1 VPHRDLRSFLATL
14 EGRGLL
20 RRVTREVDRD
30 WEVAAVCRVLFQRYP
45 RERRPALLFERVRGS
60 DVPIA
65 AGVVGGSPAIYAA
78 VLELEPEHLLRDVAA
93 RWAEAVARPLEPVVV
108 GSGPCQE
115 VVLRGDEADATR
127 FPHPMWT
134 VGEDPGYFL
143 TAPCVIS
150 ADPETGQ
157 RNVGTY
163 RNQIKGPRRMGVHL
177 GSGARHLARHV
188 AANERQGRPTP
199 VAIALGGDP
208 IVSLVS
214 ASAVPNDCD
223 ELAVA
228 GALLGRPLE
237 VVRCVTQDLHVPAA
251 SEIVFEGFIP
261 AGVREPEGPFGEY
274 AGYMAA
280 HGMAPVIELTA
291 ITHRRDP
298 IYHSFISQMPP
309 SESSLIRSVGRESS
323 IFAHLRDRLRLPVR
337 DVHLAEAGGAAAF
350 LAISI
355 DKRYPGAVWQAA
367 WGAWANEPTF
377 GKFTVVVDDDVDVR
391 DPFQLQWAMS
401 FRVQP
406 ERDVHVV
413 RETPA
418 VVNDPSVAPPDV
430 PKDQRQR
437 ASKVLIDATRKHAF
451 PALAIPPSDHLARV
465 AADWE
470 SYGLGQLPA
479 T

>member
-1 VPHRDLRSFLATL
+1 MAHRDLRSFLQVL
-14 EGRGLL
+14 EERGLL
-20 RRVTREVDRD
+20 HRVTREVDRD
-30 WEVAAVCRVLFQRYP
+30 WEVAAVSRVLFRNVP
-45 RERRPALLFERVRGS
+45 SARRPALLFEHVRGS
-60 DVPIA
+60 DLRIA
-65 AGVVGGSPAIYAA
+65 AGVIGASPAVYAA
-78 VLELEPEHLLRDVAA
+78 VLEIDPDRLLADLAGRWTAAVAA
-93 RWAEAVARPLEPVVV
+93 PVPPRVV
-108 GSGPCQE
+108 DRAPCQE
-115 VVLRGDEADATR
+115 VVLRGEEADMFR
-127 FPHPMWT
+127 FPHQTWT

-150 ADPETGQ
+150 VDPETGT

-163 RNQIKGPRRMGVHL
+163 RNQIKAPRRLGVHL

-188 AANERQGRPTP
+188 AANERNGKPTP

-214 ASAVPNDCD
+214 VSALPNDSD
-223 ELAVA
+223 ELAIA
-228 GALLGRPLE
+228 GALRGEPLD
-237 VVRCVTQDLHVPAA
+237 VVRCVTQDIHVPAA
-251 SEIVFEGFIP
+251 SEIVIEGFIP

-280 HGMAPVIELTA
+280 HGLAPVIEVTA

-323 IFAHLRDRLRLPVR
+323 IYAHLRDRLRLPVR
-337 DVHLAEAGGAAAF
+337 DVHLTEAGGAAAY
-350 LAISI
+350 LVISL

-377 GKFTVVVDDDVDVR
+377 GKFTVVVDDDIDAR
-391 DPFQLQWAMS
+391 DPFQVEWAMS

-406 ERDVHVV
+406 ERDIHVV
-413 RETPA
+413 RQTPA
-418 VVNDPSVAPPDV
+418 VVNDPSVAPPEV
-430 PKDQRQR
+430 PKDQRQE

-451 PALAIPPSDHLARV
+451 PPLAVPPDEHLARV

-470 SYGLGQLPA
+470 SYGFTRG
-479 T
+479 